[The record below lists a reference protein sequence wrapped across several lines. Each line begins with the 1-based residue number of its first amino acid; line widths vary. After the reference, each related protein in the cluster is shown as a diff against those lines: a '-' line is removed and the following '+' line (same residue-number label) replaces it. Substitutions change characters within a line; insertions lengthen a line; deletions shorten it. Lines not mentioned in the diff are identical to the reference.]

1 MIVEEGYVVCDIRI
15 TYKKALGGFVKRVFP
30 LIYLRDKGF
39 MAEFFTKI
47 KKMYDDDFNDF
58 LEKYKDRLD
67 YSKVGKKLRHY
78 QLETIYRCIHSKSK
92 LLALDMGTGKCNPLY
107 TKILTPNGVQT
118 MGDMKVGSEVF
129 GSDGEVHK
137 VTGVFP
143 QGLKDVYRL
152 HLSDGTTTDCGL
164 EHLWIVIRIS
174 DDSKSRVV
182 LTTEQLMLE
191 DESNFE
197 IPIHEPIEVSDEF
210 VLENFDLL
218 EKLNYDINEKYSR
231 TKCMISA
238 PKGLVRNILR
248 IEKLDKPVEQ
258 QCISV
263 DSPDHSYLIDDFIV
277 THNTISSASI
287 SKAIAA
293 PRTCII
299 GPALVKWNWYE
310 DMVSWGYNNLYWT
323 ILEALKHKSMFAIKE
338 RFIVLNYEVVDKYK
352 SEVNKA
358 SIDSFIIDECHKI
371 KNTTTKA
378 FKNIYALTKQ
388 HPKAKVILLSGT
400 PWTNR
405 VTDLF
410 AYLKVAGHPLGNNKK
425 KFEDMYAVKNGTKII
440 GTKNIDDL
448 KLKISNF
455 MIRLKSDDVLELPR
469 LSIHKTYFNIG
480 ELNEDYKN
488 VLGELQGIRDEYDKA
503 EEDKKKE
510 FNLKAKIRQSI
521 SSLSRIT
528 SMSKIPQVVQWVN
541 SMVEQNEKVIIFSS
555 WRGVLEELE
564 KCFGASNCVRVDG
577 SVESKK
583 RQELV
588 NIFND
593 EKGGVDIFLGQ
604 VKAAGVGINLVS
616 SRTVVLMDIPISPD
630 LIEQPIKRAHRSGQK
645 RPVNAYFTFAK
656 GTIDERL
663 YSLIQEKAGDINA
676 IIDADTKKG
685 VVKYEEIPEMLFR
698 ELTVE
703 HSNTS
708 FNVSVEQS
716 KVNESNLVIE

>member
-1 MIVEEGYVVCDIRI
+1 MKKPIEIVSKHKIRFYKTVWSEDDIFLAHCLDMTVEEGYVVCDIRI
-15 TYKKALGGFVKRVFP
+15 TYKKALGGFVKKVFP
-30 LIYLRDKGF
+30 VIFMRDRGF
-39 MAEFFTKI
+39 IAEFFTNI
-47 KKMYDDDFNDF
+47 KRMYEDDFNDF
-58 LEKYKDRLD
+58 LEKYKERLD

-92 LLALDMGTGKCNPLY
+92 LLALDMGTGK
-107 TKILTPNGVQT
+107 TLT
-118 MGDMKVGSEVF
+118 
-129 GSDGEVHK
+129 
-137 VTGVFP
+137 
-143 QGLKDVYRL
+143 
-152 HLSDGTTTDCGL
+152 
-164 EHLWIVIRIS
+164 
-174 DDSKSRVV
+174 
-182 LTTEQLMLE
+182 
-191 DESNFE
+191 
-197 IPIHEPIEVSDEF
+197 
-210 VLENFDLL
+210 
-218 EKLNYDINEKYSR
+218 
-231 TKCMISA
+231 SA
-238 PKGLVRNILR
+238 
-248 IEKLDKPVEQ
+248 
-258 QCISV
+258 
-263 DSPDHSYLIDDFIV
+263 
-277 THNTISSASI
+277 TISKVI
-287 SKAIAA
+287 SA

-338 RFIVLNYEVVDKYK
+338 RFIVLNYEVVEKYK
-352 SEVNKA
+352 SEINKA

-378 FKNIYALTKQ
+378 FKSVYNLTKQ

-410 AYLKVAGHPLGNNKK
+410 AYLKVAGHPLGVNKK

-480 ELNEDYKN
+480 ELNDDYNK
-488 VLGELQGIRDEYDKA
+488 VLNELQGIRDEYDKA

-588 NIFND
+588 NKFND
-593 EKGGVDIFLGQ
+593 EKSGVDIFLGQ

-616 SRTVVLMDIPISPD
+616 SRTVVLMDVPISPD
-630 LIEQPIKRAHRSGQK
+630 LIEQPIKRSHRSGQK

-685 VVKYEEIPEMLFR
+685 VVKYDEIPEMLFK
-698 ELTVE
+698 ELTVN
-703 HSNTS
+703 HSNTTS
-708 FNVSVEQS
+708 DVSIKQGM
-716 KVNESNLVIE
+716 VNKSNLVIK